1 MIMGDNN
8 QKPNMNPF
16 SKVSTLRGFNNTPE
30 NIRNQMNN
38 ARDPW
43 NKKVQQANQNQAT
56 QEPKNLQK
64 PAYDPSKQR
73 ETMIRMDHLH

>member
-1 MIMGDNN
+1 MIMEDNN
-8 QKPNMNPF
+8 QKPNINPF

-43 NKKVQQANQNQAT
+43 NKKAPQVNQDKAP
-56 QEPKNLQK
+56 EPKNLQK
-64 PAYDPSKQR
+64 PTYDPSKQR
-73 ETMIRMDHLH
+73 ETIIRMDHFH

>member
-1 MIMGDNN
+1 MIIRDNN

-16 SKVSTLRGFNNTPE
+16 SKVSILRGFNNTPE

-38 ARDPW
+38 ANDPW
-43 NKKVQQANQNQAT
+43 KKKFQQINKKSA
-56 QEPKNLQK
+56 ESSPKNLQK
-64 PAYDPSKQR
+64 PAYDSSKHR